1 MIALLPMSCKNR
13 FLKYISEFSPVVFVL
28 IFISIASV
36 ISMTGCGGKA
46 ILSDDAVKTR
56 NIHDY
61 VNKLKDLYEQRDE
74 RVTSMFAPEYLSKD
88 AKDAIQKDFAR
99 FNNIN
104 MKFFV
109 DKIQTNK
116 GNVDVTIHWNGTWKE
131 NEKTF
136 LAGGSMLLQLQYEDT
151 IRVIGIKGDS
161 PFGISAARKPGE

>member
-1 MIALLPMSCKNR
+1 MLVLLPMAYKEQL
-13 FLKYISEFSPVVFVL
+13 LKTIPASIKVIIAL
-28 IFISIASV
+28 IV
-36 ISMTGCGGKA
+36 ISLIPAITLTGCGGKA
-46 ILSDDAVKTR
+46 ILSNDAVKTR

-161 PFGISAARKPGE
+161 PFGISAAHKGE